1 VPLAQIGYALRL
13 HPFGHA
19 TLKAAGLA
27 VACFGVPALLTRI
40 AVGDRPAVLAAV
52 GAAVT
57 TAGALACV
65 ATAYRL
71 RRPLGL
77 TNVSG

>member
-1 VPLAQIGYALRL
+1 
-13 HPFGHA
+13 
-19 TLKAAGLA
+19 
-27 VACFGVPALLTRI
+27 
-40 AVGDRPAVLAAV
+40 VGDRPAVLAAF

-57 TAGALACV
+57 TAGALAYV

-77 TNVSG
+77 TNVRGNRDESRLRSDLPG